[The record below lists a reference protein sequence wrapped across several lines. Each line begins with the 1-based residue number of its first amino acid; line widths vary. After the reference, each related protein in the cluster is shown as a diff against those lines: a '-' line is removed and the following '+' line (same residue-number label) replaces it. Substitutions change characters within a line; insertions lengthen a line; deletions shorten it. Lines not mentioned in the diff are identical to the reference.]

1 MEVFEKEY
9 NLCLNENIERKLE
22 THTDTLCIRC
32 VRKKYK
38 CLLIWLL
45 SIASISQLL
54 YLILDKIDSNIIDD
68 MFKKFLQNNST
79 KI

>member
-32 VRKKYK
+32 VRNKYK

-54 YLILDKIDSNIIDD
+54 YLILDKIDSNIIED

>member
-54 YLILDKIDSNIIDD
+54 YLILDKIDSNIIED

-79 KI
+79 KS

>member
-54 YLILDKIDSNIIDD
+54 YLILDKIDSNIIED